1 MKSFYQ
7 HLDEVSKHNRSDENN
22 RFKDQHDVQLFKH
35 PVASEAQHT
44 GEIEGKVGTTKR
56 LADDGTDSN
65 YDAAYIKKTGSDE
78 GGGRRLGEETELQEA
93 TDLFDKGGIMITRY
107 AAGGGK
113 LGVQVSVGRNY
124 IQLTEPQMKM
134 LASALP
140 KAQKDLRKGL
150 RNESI
155 EEASCGSKP
164 KKEAYPEVKP
174 NELIKKALMGGKKT
188 KTENQSQDVANKM
201 SDASAPSKE
210 GKKKVTLK
218 KAPWEKNEE
227 VELDESAVAY
237 HQKMSSYHNN
247 MHKNLKADGME
258 REAAAHKKAAD
269 SHGAAGKSRGK
280 LFGGN
285 KKLTKTANDH
295 SLDANS
301 ASKGYERDGKKIPH
315 TAPKSH
321 HESVELIDEMVRAGN
336 MKLKDGSTVK
346 VSNEDAKLLTTM
358 LKGLNAKNRNEMKNV
373 MMMDK
378 AGYEV
383 IRGFAREAL

>member
-107 AAGGGK
+107 SAGGGK

-150 RNESI
+150 KNESI

-174 NELIKKALMGGKKT
+174 NELIKRALMGGKKA

-218 KAPWEKNEE
+218 KAPWEKN
-227 VELDESAVAY
+227 
-237 HQKMSSYHNN
+237 
-247 MHKNLKADGME
+247 
-258 REAAAHKKAAD
+258 
-269 SHGAAGKSRGK
+269 
-280 LFGGN
+280 
-285 KKLTKTANDH
+285 
-295 SLDANS
+295 
-301 ASKGYERDGKKIPH
+301 
-315 TAPKSH
+315 
-321 HESVELIDEMVRAGN
+321 ESVELIDEMVRAGN

-373 MMMDK
+373 MMTDK
-378 AGYEV
+378 AGYEE
-383 IRGFAREAL
+383 IRGFAREAI

>member
-56 LADDGTDSN
+56 LADNGTDSN

-78 GGGRRLGEETELQEA
+78 GGGRRLGEETKTLEEGS
-93 TDLFDKGGIMITRY
+93 DLYDKGGITITRFGMGDR
-107 AAGGGK
+107 A
-113 LGVQVSVGRNY
+113 LGLQVSVGRNY
-124 IQLTEPQMKM
+124 IQIKPADVNNMIAGLKT
-134 LASALP
+134 
-140 KAQKDLRKGL
+140 AQKNLRKGMK
-150 RNESI
+150 EETI
-155 EEASCGSKP
+155 EEASCGTKS

-174 NELIKKALMGGKKT
+174 NELIKKALMGGKKA

-227 VELDESAVAY
+227 
-237 HQKMSSYHNN
+237 
-247 MHKNLKADGME
+247 
-258 REAAAHKKAAD
+258 
-269 SHGAAGKSRGK
+269 
-280 LFGGN
+280 
-285 KKLTKTANDH
+285 
-295 SLDANS
+295 
-301 ASKGYERDGKKIPH
+301 
-315 TAPKSH
+315 
-321 HESVELIDEMVRAGN
+321 VELIDEMVRAGN

-378 AGYEV
+378 AGYEE